1 MSKLTFV
8 FSSMNSGKTLA
19 LLTKNFMLREKGYRT
34 LLVKP
39 DLDDRTTTISSRIG
53 LKETCYMLSN
63 KELLTTKI
71 NPTEYDYILV
81 DEAQFLTRDQ
91 VWNLSDSVDYF
102 DVNVICYGL
111 KLNWKAELF
120 EGSKALIELADELIQ
135 MDSFCKETGNPALFH
150 HKLGGSDSTIETG
163 YEDLYETVSRKVWK
177 ERKKNDAKS
186 NKTPSCNNN

>member
-1 MSKLTFV
+1 MAKLTFI

-34 LLVKP
+34 LLIKP
-39 DLDDRTTTISSRIG
+39 AMDDRTTTISSRIG
-53 LKETCYMLSN
+53 LEEDCLLIEPDDLIPKETPLCV
-63 KELLTTKI
+63 
-71 NPTEYDYILV
+71 DYVLV

-91 VWNLSDSVDYF
+91 VWGLSDQVDYYNI
-102 DVNVICYGL
+102 NVICYGL

-135 MDSFCKETGNPALFH
+135 MDSICKETGNPALFH
-150 HKLGGSDSTIETG
+150 HKLGGSDAAVETG

-177 ERKKNDAKS
+177 EKNVK
-186 NKTPSCNNN
+186 

>member
-1 MSKLTFV
+1 MAKLTFI

-39 DLDDRTTTISSRIG
+39 ALDNRTTTISSRIG
-53 LKETCYMLSN
+53 LEAECMLLPKNNFVS
-63 KELLTTKI
+63 TGI
-71 NPTEYDYILV
+71 NPADPELDFILV

-91 VWNLSDSVDYF
+91 VWDISDLVDYF
-102 DVNVICYGL
+102 NINVICYGL

-120 EGSKALIELADELIQ
+120 DGSKALLELADEIVQ
-135 MDSFCKETGNPALFH
+135 MDSICKETGNPALFH
-150 HKLGGSDSTIETG
+150 HKLGGSDAAVETG

-177 ERKKNDAKS
+177 EKANRS
-186 NKTPSCNNN
+186 